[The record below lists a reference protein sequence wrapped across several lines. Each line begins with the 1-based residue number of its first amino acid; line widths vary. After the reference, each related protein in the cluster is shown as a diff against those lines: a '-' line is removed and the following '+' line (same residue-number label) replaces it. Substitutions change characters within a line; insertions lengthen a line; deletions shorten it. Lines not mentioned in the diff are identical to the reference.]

1 MVRIAPYKIMKNPNF
16 LLWVFLGCSEMSIN
30 LAIFSIL
37 TIWART
43 DVVIDSECPVYWD
56 NLFSEFLS
64 SDDFLYCLLYRNEK
78 AMVKRDSDFWLSWLV
93 YDGINVLI
101 RISVKKSPNI
111 CNLFPKSYVK
121 FRQKIK
127 NSIFATQILRINGLS
142 ARLLLSLVQKTRV
155 WDT

>member
-1 MVRIAPYKIMKNPNF
+1 MIIWTIFAGGTVESHRLERNF
-16 LLWVFLGCSEMSIN
+16 CRLEHLLLYSIYETKKDSSKKMAWLWSFVADN
-30 LAIFSIL
+30 RGPLQLKAIK
-37 TIWART
+37 
-43 DVVIDSECPVYWD
+43 
-56 NLFSEFLS
+56 
-64 SDDFLYCLLYRNEK
+64 YCLLYRNEK

-121 FRQKIK
+121 FRQKIR
-127 NSIFATQILRINGLS
+127 NLIFATQILCINGLT

-155 WDT
+155 CDT